1 MIRTNTPLRPALLAV
16 TLAFLVGVFFLAP
29 AVVANEPDAGGGI
42 NDDENGALVGKTG
55 PGVGG
60 KNGATGGTNGGQG
73 DDGEADPDWFQNSSW
88 TDVEMVQTA
97 ERTTVYWN
105 VVVPTSDAYGQVVS
119 WLLRFVSTQYVSF
132 WR

>member
-1 MIRTNTPLRPALLAV
+1 MIRNNTPLRPALLVV
-16 TLAFLVGVFFLAP
+16 TLALLVGVFFLAP
-29 AVVANEPDAGGGI
+29 SVGANEPDAFL
-42 NDDENGALVGKTG
+42 DEDENGALVGKNG

-60 KNGATGGTNGGQG
+60 KNGATGGGSGGQG

-88 TDVEMVQTA
+88 TGAEIVQST

-105 VVVPTSDAYGQVVS
+105 VVVPTSDTYGQVVS